1 MIRNFDN
8 KYRADCYVIVRH
20 AGSRMGPMGAWE
32 KKFNEKT
39 GFKTEYFRHMKIDEA
54 KTPYHDPNNPVES
67 VPLSESDLLARLE
80 KDQTPAVMKDYDSD
94 DDLTPVEK
102 KAKNDFKSKRSE
114 HYNMKEAMLR
124 ARKMIED
131 EDEE

>member
-1 MIRNFDN
+1 
-8 KYRADCYVIVRH
+8 
-20 AGSRMGPMGAWE
+20 
-32 KKFNEKT
+32 
-39 GFKTEYFRHMKIDEA
+39 MKIDEA

-67 VPLSESDLLARLE
+67 EPLSESDLLARLE

-102 KAKNDFKSKRSE
+102 KAKNDFKSKRPE

-131 EDEE
+131 EDDEE

>member
-1 MIRNFDN
+1 MRNCPT
-8 KYRADCYVIVRH
+8 YRAKK
-20 AGSRMGPMGAWE
+20 GAWE
-32 KKFNEKT
+32 KLEWENRY
-39 GFKTEYFRHMKIDEA
+39 KTEYFRHMKIDEA

-67 VPLSESDLLARLE
+67 EPLSESDLLARLE